1 MSQVNVERVEVGELP
16 KPDRRRFDREQFV
29 VRVAY
34 ATVDELFSDFTR
46 DINEGGLFIASDRPK
61 PPGTEVAM
69 RFTLPGSERVVETSG
84 RVVRVSDGEGA
95 EPAGMG
101 IEFDPLTPE
110 VSSGVDQ
117 LIRSMRTGMAD
128 ALIQRS

>member
-1 MSQVNVERVEVGELP
+1 MSQANVERMQVEDLP
-16 KPDRRRFDREQFV
+16 LQERRRFDREQLV
-29 VRVAY
+29 VKVAY

-69 RFTLPGSERVVETSG
+69 RFTLPGSERAVETTG
-84 RVVRVSDGEGA
+84 RVVRVSDGEGT

-110 VSSGVDQ
+110 ASSGVDR
-117 LIRSMRTGMAD
+117 LIRSMRIGAAD
-128 ALIQRS
+128 ASLSRS

>member
-34 ATVDELFSDFTR
+34 ATVDDLFSDFTR

-69 RFTLPGSERVVETSG
+69 RFTLPGSERVLETSG

-95 EPAGMG
+95 EPPGMG
-101 IEFDPLTPE
+101 IEFDPLSPE
-110 VSSGVDQ
+110 ASSGVDQ